1 MFNMEM
7 SNQNLMLLALG
18 GLVLYVL
25 MTQNGSGLT
34 KDVSKNVSK
43 VLDGND
49 NTMILLVVG
58 GGLMLYFCMN
68 KNKNKDDN

>member
-1 MFNMEM
+1 MVNMEM

-25 MTQNGSGLT
+25 MTQNGSSVT

-49 NTMILLVVG
+49 NTMILLLVG

-68 KNKNKDDN
+68 KNNDNDDN